1 MPIKVPEKVAEAL
14 SSAEE
19 PPQLS
24 VKSKARFTSSAVK
37 DAETGELYLG
47 PDEFMAAIAPPD
59 GDYVSPLG
67 FA

>member
-1 MPIKVPEKVAEAL
+1 MVLEKGSEAPPG
-14 SSAEE
+14 AGE
-19 PPQLS
+19 PRLS
-24 VKSKARFTSSAVK
+24 VKSEARFNSNAVK

-67 FA
+67 FV